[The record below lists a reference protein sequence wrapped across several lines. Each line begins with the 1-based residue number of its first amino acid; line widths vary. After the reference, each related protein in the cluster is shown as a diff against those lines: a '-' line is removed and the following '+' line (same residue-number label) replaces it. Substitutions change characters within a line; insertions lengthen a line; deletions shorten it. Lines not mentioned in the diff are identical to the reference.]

1 MHDAGTHED
10 VEAGARQSEPVQ
22 VSGAS
27 GIATSR
33 AGDRLGRIQT
43 VADAALTHLD
53 VDDLLTELLDRV
65 LEVIGADTAAIL
77 LLDERS
83 EELVATAARGIE
95 EEVRQGVRIP
105 LGSGFAGR
113 IAAEKRPI
121 MLDRVDSTTVWNPI
135 LWEKG
140 IRAMVGVPL
149 LSAGRVMGV
158 LHVGTYGSQ
167 RFGPDDVELLQL
179 AAERIAGATQ
189 SQVAATERATALRL
203 QRSLLPGAL
212 PRLAAFDFA
221 ARYVAADEGVG
232 GDWYDVFVLPSGVLW
247 VVTGDVAGHG
257 LEAAVV
263 MGRLRSTIR
272 AYALDGGSPE
282 GVLERTDRKL
292 RHFEPGEIATVVCAV
307 WEPPFQTARISTA
320 GHVPP
325 VLAAPEQP
333 AVVLDLEPDPPLGV
347 TGRRGRIATYVPVP
361 PGSVMVFYTDGLV
374 ERRSESLDV
383 GLDRLRAAVD
393 IGHPAV
399 VLHRV
404 MAALIGSDQPAD
416 DVAVL
421 TVRRALDR

>member
-1 MHDAGTHED
+1 M
-10 VEAGARQSEPVQ
+10 
-22 VSGAS
+22 SGAS
-27 GIATSR
+27 DTAAFGG
-33 AGDRLGRIQT
+33 GDRLGRIQM

-53 VDDLLTELLDRV
+53 VDELLTELLDRL

-95 EEVRQGVRIP
+95 EEVRQGVRVP
-105 LGSGFAGR
+105 LGTGFAGR

-121 MLDRVDSTTVWNPI
+121 MLERVDSTTVWNPI

-140 IRAMVGVPL
+140 LRAMVGVPL
-149 LSAGRVMGV
+149 LTAGRVIGV
-158 LHVGTYGSQ
+158 LHVGTYGSRQ
-167 RFGPDDVELLQL
+167 FVAEDVELLQL

-189 SQVAATERATALRL
+189 SQVAATERSTALRL
-203 QRSLLPGAL
+203 QHSLLPGAL
-212 PRLAAFDFA
+212 PRIAGFDFA

-232 GDWYDVFVLPSGVLW
+232 GDWYDVFVLPSGALW
-247 VVTGDVAGHG
+247 VITGDVVGHG
-257 LEAAVV
+257 LAAAVV

-282 GVLERTDRKL
+282 AVLERTDRKL
-292 RHFEPGEIATVVCAV
+292 RHFEPGEMATVVCAV

-325 VLAAPEQP
+325 VLATPEQP
-333 AVVLDLEPDPPLGV
+333 AIVLDLEPDPPLGV
-347 TGRRGRIATYVPVP
+347 TGWRNRTAVDVHVP
-361 PGSVMVFYTDGLV
+361 PGSVLVFYTDGLV

-383 GLDRLRAAVD
+383 GLDRLRAAIAV
-393 IGHPAV
+393 GHPAF

-421 TVRRALDR
+421 TVRRALER